1 MDVLEPAL
9 SIGVLLFASAVA
21 TNALPVPDALASTPS
36 GVVLV
41 VVALLASVIAPT
53 LSVAVLVLAVVLFYN
68 RNIQQTVKGTL
79 QQFEAER
86 AYPDTS
92 PTYGDQRF
100 PTQVTSTQP
109 PGADGIQSEPGS
121 YGPTFGSLQ
130 TGTSLGSIEGF
141 SSIGGATVS
150 QSMELDPPKGQ
161 FPTQEPRETASPVT
175 DQYTYRPEGDTGSNA
190 FQRFGPQ
197 MDQKVNSFRY
207 YN

>member
-9 SIGVLLFASAVA
+9 SIGVLLAASAIA
-21 TNALPVPDALASTPS
+21 TNALPVPAALAGTSS

-41 VVALLASVIAPT
+41 VVGLLASVVAPT
-53 LSVAVLVLAVVLFYN
+53 LAVAVLVLAVVLFYN
-68 RNIQQTVKGTL
+68 RNIQQTVQGTL

-86 AYPDTS
+86 AYPETS

-100 PTQVTSTQP
+100 PTQVTSIQT
-109 PGADGIQSEPGS
+109 PGAEGIRSEPGS
-121 YGPTFGSLQ
+121 YGQTF
-130 TGTSLGSIEGF
+130 GSIEGF

-161 FPTQEPRETASPVT
+161 FPTNEPRETASPVT
-175 DQYTYRPEGDTGSNA
+175 DQYTYRPDEDTGSNT
-190 FQRFGPQ
+190 FKRFGPQ

>member
-1 MDVLEPAL
+1 LEPAL

-21 TNALPVPDALASTPS
+21 TNALPVPAALAGTPS

-41 VVALLASVIAPT
+41 VVALLASVVAPT
-53 LSVAVLVLAVVLFYN
+53 LSVAILVLAVVLFYN

-86 AYPDTS
+86 AYPETS

-100 PTQVTSTQP
+100 PTQP
-109 PGADGIQSEPGS
+109 PAMQGADGIRSGPGTYGQS
-121 YGPTFGSLQ
+121 F
-130 TGTSLGSIEGF
+130 GSIEGF
-141 SSIGGATVS
+141 TSIGGATVS

-175 DQYTYRPEGDTGSNA
+175 DQYTYRPSEDTGSNA

-197 MDQKVNSFRY
+197 MDQKVDSFRY

>member
-9 SIGVLLFASAVA
+9 SIGVLLFASAIA
-21 TNALPVPDALASTPS
+21 TNALPVPDALAGTPS

-41 VVALLASVIAPT
+41 VVGLLASVVAPT

-86 AYPDTS
+86 AYPETS

-100 PTQVTSTQP
+100 PTQVTSIQT

-121 YGPTFGSLQ
+121 YGPNF
-130 TGTSLGSIEGF
+130 GSIEGF

-161 FPTQEPRETASPVT
+161 FPTNEPRETASPVT